1 MEVLSH
7 VEETAN
13 STCFHSLD
21 FLISMINC
29 TIPVSITL
37 IWFETGAQNGS
48 GRAEET
54 SGSRTCLSIH
64 RLWTKRP
71 LQLCSDA
78 IASKKFS
85 RTSACP
91 TSWRLLT
98 FHNAT
103 LGPANPQGY
112 WGHSWRGKLT
122 PSNFK
127 LHVMILCT
135 ANCKIVYFSDL
146 KSPQIFVIPVPI
158 TLGQQIL
165 KGIEAIH
172 DVVSLLHQISNYLS
186 CSIMYCKLQ
195 NSLF

>member
-1 MEVLSH
+1 MKIPLQQMNWQTCPEVSSTWPLPFWEPRHIKHWVLSNRLVQCTQVMEVLSH

-29 TIPVSITL
+29 IIPVSITL
-37 IWFETGAQNGS
+37 NWFETGAQNGS

-112 WGHSWRGKLT
+112 WGHSWCGKLT
-122 PSNFK
+122 QSNFK
-127 LHVMILCT
+127 LQVMILCT
-135 ANCKIVYFSDL
+135 VNWEIVYFSDL
-146 KSPQIFVIPVPI
+146 KSP
-158 TLGQQIL
+158 
-165 KGIEAIH
+165 
-172 DVVSLLHQISNYLS
+172 
-186 CSIMYCKLQ
+186 
-195 NSLF
+195 